1 MALSPNEIHF
11 KQTNLV
17 REQNLKEDLP
27 VWKFILSL
35 EDNDSDLVIEGI
47 NKKND
52 FKINYTNKTKLENHI
67 KILPENFSHKAFFQ
81 ERVKTLCK
89 KIWNKRSNNY
99 GLTQEDQISLKII
112 KSFAKMLVDAPIELQ
127 LEFCRGPEKQSI
139 NEKISFQTLKSYLNE
154 DLWDVKKPANG
165 EISVEDEQIKYHSGN
180 NRKLVD
186 KARSVDFLIQS
197 KNQSDIEFYGFAKF
211 SKDKGSG
218 QGLQAREAKTYLK
231 QCKDYC
237 ESNND
242 KKYFFC
248 LIDGKE
254 GSEFIKKL
262 KPIVRFHKDR
272 IFVGNSFDI
281 IEEIKKNEK

>member
-1 MALSPNEIHF
+1 MVMSPNEIHF
-11 KQTNLV
+11 KQTNIL

-27 VWKFILSL
+27 VWEFILTL
-35 EDNDSDLVIEGI
+35 NDNDSDLHIEGI
-47 NKKND
+47 NNNDD
-52 FKINYTNKTKLENHI
+52 FKIKYLNKLKLENHL
-67 KILPENFSHKAFFQ
+67 KIIPENSTHTQFFQ

-89 KIWNKRSNNY
+89 KIWNKRSKNY
-99 GLTQEDQISLKII
+99 NLIQEDQINLII
-112 KSFAKMLVDAPIELQ
+112 VKKFAQSLVDAPTVLQ

-139 NEKISFQTLKSYLNE
+139 NEKISFLTLKNYLNKNF
-154 DLWDVKKPANG
+154 WIVNKPANG

-186 KARSVDFLIQS
+186 KARSVDFLVKS

-254 GSEFIKKL
+254 GSEFIKEL

-272 IFVGNSFDI
+272 IFVGNSFEI
-281 IEEIKKNEK
+281 IDEIIKHEK